1 MSKEVIQKIET
12 FPLHYPEPHDS
23 GKSRYITIVKII
35 TNEGRVG
42 WGECIAQFPEAAMAT
57 ATVIDTGLG
66 EHIIGEDPTEVE
78 HIWNLLRERNWWY
91 GNGGIANFA
100 VSAIDMAVWD
110 LKGKIHNLPI
120 YQLLGGRK
128 VDKIRACAS
137 IIFDTENLEATHNEF
152 LDFKNRGYTAVKG
165 GWGKSKETAFGLN
178 PERDL
183 KLVETIR
190 DAVGPD
196 VTFALD
202 VGTHVAWT
210 PQHAIEQIKK
220 YEDYDIFWVEEPL
233 PQYDIRG
240 YEMLK
245 ASTNT
250 PIASGEK
257 EWNIEAFK
265 NWIISGLIDVVMPDP
280 GKAEG
285 ITGFKKVVDFA
296 SVYGIGFTPHSWSS
310 AINTAAALHLYTAS
324 SNGVN
329 FELKPNPSPMQYE
342 LVTNPIEQNNG
353 YVEPLEGPGLGIEIV
368 EEVIEKYN
376 MKLGA

>member
-1 MSKEVIQKIET
+1 
-12 FPLHYPEPHDS
+12 
-23 GKSRYITIVKII
+23 
-35 TNEGRVG
+35 
-42 WGECIAQFPEAAMAT
+42 MA
-57 ATVIDTGLG
+57 I
-66 EHIIGEDPTEVE
+66 
-78 HIWNLLRERNWWY
+78 
-91 GNGGIANFA
+91 
-100 VSAIDMAVWD
+100 WD

-120 YQLLGGRK
+120 YQLLGGK
-128 VDKIRACAS
+128 KTEKIRACAS

-152 LDFKNRGYTAVKG
+152 LDFKERGFTAVKG

-210 PQHAIEQIKK
+210 PQHAIEQIRK

-233 PQYDIRG
+233 PQHDLRG

-245 ASTNT
+245 SSTNT
-250 PIASGEK
+250 PVASCEK
-257 EWNIEAFK
+257 EWNLEAFK
-265 NWIISGLIDVVMPDP
+265 NWIVSGLIDVVMPDP

-296 SVYGIGFTPHSWSS
+296 AAYGIGFTPHSWSS

-324 SNGVN
+324 STGVN

-342 LVTNPIEQNNG
+342 LVTSPIEQKNG
-353 YVEPLEGPGLGIEIV
+353 YVDPLEGPGLGIEIV